1 MPASRACGRDG
12 GGDFDL
18 LRRGRYNSPPHE
30 GGGVLASSLACELK
44 QLARGDR
51 LSLWLDY
58 KALPPIRANG
68 TVQDRTAVN
77 AFPGIK
83 DEEEVREPLHHHQA
97 ITLGTSHVSFLL
109 PASLTWGTKRCRLK
123 CVQRLVQES

>member
-1 MPASRACGRDG
+1 M
-12 GGDFDL
+12 
-18 LRRGRYNSPPHE
+18 
-30 GGGVLASSLACELK
+30 LASSLACELK
-44 QLARGDR
+44 QLASGER
-51 LSLWLDY
+51 LSLWLGC
-58 KALPPIRANG
+58 KALSPICANG

-109 PASLTWGTKRCRLK
+109 PASLTWGTKRCRLNSEQGLIQYSK
-123 CVQRLVQES
+123 LYLSMA